1 MVFIVILYIPVQL
14 VAAMI
19 QLEQY
24 RPELDPKDSFD
35 KAKLI
40 KTNSCV
46 CL

>member
-1 MVFIVILYIPVQL
+1 MFIVIVYIPVQL

-19 QLEQY
+19 QLEKY
-24 RPELDPKDSFD
+24 KLELDPKYSFN